1 MMKMAYGVLTA
12 GLLCG
17 TALVDAQ
24 AAIDPATL
32 GHMKAVLALCSR
44 SNPQK
49 ASEYLLQMKSMI
61 GDATREAVEQASR
74 SDSYASAYE
83 SVRSD
88 LGSRAPEDVGRVCDS
103 YLSSAN

>member
-1 MMKMAYGVLTA
+1 MRMACSVLMA
-12 GLLCG
+12 GLLCA
-17 TALVDAQ
+17 TAAIDAQ
-24 AAIDPATL
+24 AAVDPAAL
-32 GHMKAVLALCSR
+32 GHMKAVLALCTR

-74 SDSYASAYE
+74 TDAYAGAYE

-103 YLSSAN
+103 YLSSAR